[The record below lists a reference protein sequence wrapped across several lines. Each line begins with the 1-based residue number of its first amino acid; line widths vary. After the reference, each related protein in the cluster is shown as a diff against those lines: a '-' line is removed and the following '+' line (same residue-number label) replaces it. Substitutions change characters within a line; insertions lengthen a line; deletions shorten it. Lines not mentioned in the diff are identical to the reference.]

1 MGTRNAGKKRRR
13 SRVKS
18 RKLQLSV
25 IGLCSLTAITIFS
38 GCALLKQKPMAF
50 SVPDYVELP
59 AGTVIKD
66 VPFYVNGKDQPP
78 TKMDYTVE
86 TEGAFFS
93 GPAQEVLK
101 K

>member
-1 MGTRNAGKKRRR
+1 
-13 SRVKS
+13 
-18 RKLQLSV
+18 
-25 IGLCSLTAITIFS
+25 
-38 GCALLKQKPMAF
+38 MAF

-59 AGTVIKD
+59 AGTVCKD

>member
-1 MGTRNAGKKRRR
+1 
-13 SRVKS
+13 
-18 RKLQLSV
+18 
-25 IGLCSLTAITIFS
+25 
-38 GCALLKQKPMAF
+38 MAF

>member
-1 MGTRNAGKKRRR
+1 M
-13 SRVKS
+13 
-18 RKLQLSV
+18 
-25 IGLCSLTAITIFS
+25 IGLCLSIATITFS
-38 GCALLKQKPMAF
+38 GCALLKPRPMAF

-59 AGTVIKD
+59 AGTVCKD

-78 TKMDYTVE
+78 TKMDYIVE

-93 GPAQEVLK
+93 GQAQEVLK